1 MILRR
6 LHLERFGRFTDSDW
20 EFAPGLTVIRGPN
33 EAGKSTIREAI
44 VRLLLTDRKV
54 DTRSGEYMAL
64 TNWGSDRR
72 FALVCEFEA
81 RDETYELIRD
91 FDAERVALRCLG
103 SGASITDEP
112 AVAERMWELL
122 GVSSREVYETTA
134 CLAQQEFVRLE
145 AGRKVAELLQQTVVG
160 AGGGTGA
167 QNVLSELDGQISS
180 LARGLER
187 HAKNPGAVRATMD
200 RIAALEEEIAEL
212 RPIVRRATEAIDRIE
227 RARERMVEVEEQ
239 LQQALRIR
247 ERAEER
253 RRLEEQLAT
262 VSKEF
267 RALDNRA
274 REARELREQI
284 ESAEEKLEDL
294 PDLSRAQVEEVAKLI
309 DAAQLAEERVPE
321 AEEAARSAAEAAE
334 RAEKQVA
341 EAEDGLPDEA
351 EVARV
356 QRLERDIEELEADVR
371 QAEEIA
377 ERAEEDLASSRQ
389 AARAQRSWLVAA
401 GVLIVAGA
409 GIGLALGQVWP
420 WIIAGVGL
428 VVGVMGSL
436 RGPRIAV
443 DEAERRRD
451 EAAHEVE
458 DERAKL
464 SAMREELAGLLER
477 ADAAGAEKLGER
489 LSEAR
494 EHVKECR
501 EQKAAAAAVAKGAIE
516 QADRARQQ
524 AEITRARLDHRLEQ
538 FEAGSP
544 DEFLTTAQ
552 ALFELRERRE
562 SLRSRLEGVLGG
574 QTQEEIEAALSELS
588 GDRMG
593 LQQRLDSEEMAWAEL
608 DAEKFEELKSRI
620 ANLEAEREKLHAQID
635 EVRGAADHPE
645 ADPERLRRLEEQAA
659 AERERLERV
668 RERLDALTLAR
679 ELLAQAHEE
688 TLEGAIDVL
697 EPLTSEL
704 LEDITDGR
712 YCAVQF
718 DRGTLDPSVHSAEK
732 GEAVD
737 PDDALSCAT
746 REQVYLA
753 ARLALTELLW
763 PDECPPIMLDDP
775 FVNFDPRR
783 REAALRIIRKMADRR
798 QVLLFTCEQQ
808 YDQAAD
814 SVVELPA
821 P

>member
-6 LHLERFGRFTDSDW
+6 LHLERFGRFADSEWD
-20 EFAPGLTVIRGPN
+20 FAPGLTVLRGPN

-64 TNWGSDRR
+64 TTWGTDRR
-72 FALVCEFEA
+72 FSLVCEFEA
-81 RDETYELIRD
+81 RGETYELTRN
-91 FDAERVALRCLG
+91 FDAERVALHCLG
-103 SGASITDEP
+103 SGEMLTDEP

-160 AGGGTGA
+160 AGGGSGA
-167 QNVLSELDGQISS
+167 QSVLSELDGQISS

-200 RIAALEEEIAEL
+200 RIEALEEEISRL
-212 RPIVRRATEAIDRIE
+212 RPIVARATDAADRIE
-227 RARERMVEVEEQ
+227 RARERLAEVEQQ

-253 RRLEEQLAT
+253 RRLEEQLET

-267 RALDNRA
+267 RALDTRA
-274 REARELREQI
+274 REARGLQEQI
-284 ESAEEKLEDL
+284 AAVEEKLEEL
-294 PDLSRAQVEEVAKLI
+294 PAMTREQVEEVAKLI

-321 AEEAARSAAEAAE
+321 AEEEARSAAEAAE
-334 RAEKQVA
+334 RAEREVA
-341 EAEDGLPDEA
+341 RAEDALPDET

-356 QRLERDIEELEADVR
+356 QGLERDIEELEADVQ
-371 QAEEIA
+371 QATEIA
-377 ERAEEDLASSRQ
+377 ERAEQDLGSSRQ
-389 AARAQRSWLVAA
+389 ARRAQRSWLVAA
-401 GVLIVAGA
+401 GVLIAAGA
-409 GIGLALGQVWP
+409 GIGLALGQAWP
-420 WIIAGVGL
+420 WIIAGVGV

-443 DEAERRRD
+443 DEAERRHQ
-451 EAAHEVE
+451 EAGATVE
-458 DERAKL
+458 EQRAKL
-464 SAMREELAGLLER
+464 SAMREELAGLLKR
-477 ADAAGAEKLGER
+477 ADAAGAEELAER

-494 EHVKECR
+494 EHVKQCR
-501 EQKAAAAAVAKGAIE
+501 EQQAAAAAVAKNAIE

-538 FEAGSP
+538 FEVGSP
-544 DEFLTTAQ
+544 DEFLTTAR

-574 QTQEEIEAALSELS
+574 QTQEEIDVALSELS

-593 LQQRLDSEEMAWAEL
+593 LQQRLDSEEMAWAAL
-608 DAEKFEELKSRI
+608 DAERFEELQSRI
-620 ANLEAEREKLHAQID
+620 TNLEAEREKLRLQID
-635 EVRGAADHPE
+635 DARGAADHPE
-645 ADPERLRRLEEQAA
+645 ADPEHLRRLEEQAA

-668 RERLDALTLAR
+668 RERLDALVLAR

-697 EPLTSEL
+697 EPLSSEL

-718 DRGTLDPSVHSAEK
+718 DRSTLDPSVHSAEK

-737 PDDALSCAT
+737 PDDTLSCAT

-775 FVNFDPRR
+775 FVNFDPQR

-798 QVLLFTCEQQ
+798 QILLFTCEQH

-814 SVVELPA
+814 SVVELAA